1 MGYST
6 PDARFSGSGDDSVLI
21 DMGRLRTMEDVDK
34 RMDEIIKHHKSKKR
48 KTNPQPLINED
59 EDILIK

>member
-48 KTNPQPLINED
+48 KTKLGG
-59 EDILIK
+59 